1 MKPPVKS
8 SQPFLYLLIFFT
20 FTSLYFWGCTE
31 RERSNPFEPGETDE
45 VISLTL
51 LPESDKITLR
61 WQLNRQVEDITGF
74 RVYRSI
80 GSPENLLGFQEVS
93 QTTTQFT
100 DFQVQPGQRYYYRV
114 SVLGTNVEST
124 PSNVESTLIGNGKW
138 WVLTTDDRNVKL
150 LSYDLQHTLRD
161 YRTEFLSE
169 NWATPTSGDSLFW
182 FSTPT
187 YLKSIVSLNRQNGRE
202 RFFYFDSLSKAED
215 LFFNVNERQLYVLDN
230 VRKRLFVLFNNNLI
244 GITKLDENRDYR
256 RIKQSAASDAV
267 WVMSDQAISRYEIN
281 AGVARLTADWP
292 FDSGFTG
299 RDIAVLGGNV
309 YALSAGTTASQLLQI
324 DNQNNTTP
332 ISLQGRYRRVTVI
345 GPDAIFLAQEID
357 GSDDALVKMNAAGQ
371 EIFRKAEFGSI
382 EAIGVNPSDQTIV
395 VADVSRSIVSLHD
408 PQGNRIS
415 ESRNSAGT
423 RILSEPLK
431 LLLD

>member
-8 SQPFLYLLIFFT
+8 PHLFLYLLIFFT

-31 RERSNPFEPGETDE
+31 RGRSNPFEPGENDE
-45 VISLTL
+45 VISLSL
-51 LPESDKITLR
+51 LPESDQITLR

-74 RVYRSI
+74 RIYRSI
-80 GSPENLLGFQEVS
+80 GNPDSLTGFQELS
-93 QTTTQFT
+93 QSASQFT

-124 PSNVESTLIGNGKW
+124 PSNMESALIGNGKW

-169 NWATPTSGDSLFW
+169 NWATPASGDSLFW

-187 YLKSIVSLNRQNGRE
+187 YVKSIVSLNRQTGRE

-215 LFFNVNERQLYVLDN
+215 LFFNVNERQLYLLDN
-230 VRKRLFVLFNNNLI
+230 LRKRLFVLFNNNLI

-267 WVMSDQAISRYEIN
+267 WVMSDQAISRYEISS
-281 AGVARLTADWP
+281 GVARLTADWP

-299 RDIAVLGGNV
+299 RDIAVFGGTI
-309 YALSAGTTASQLLQI
+309 YALSAGTTTSQLLQI
-324 DNQNNTTP
+324 DDQNNAIP
-332 ISLQGRYRRVTVI
+332 ISLQGRYRRVTVT
-345 GPDAIFLAQEID
+345 GADAIFLAQEFD
-357 GSDDALVKMNAAGQ
+357 GSDDALVKINAAGQ
-371 EIFRKAEFGSI
+371 EIFRKTEFGNI
-382 EAIGVNPSDQTIV
+382 EAIGINPADQTIV
-395 VADVSRSIVSLHD
+395 VADISRSIVSLHD

-415 ESRNSAGT
+415 ESRNSSGN
-423 RILSEPLK
+423 RILSEPLE